1 MFPPMPQFQGRQVV
15 TLHNQRDFLFFRR
28 HRLVLPHP
36 HNFGTT
42 ELISFIPRYA
52 FRSTEKAALQ
62 EIGPRF
68 TLKLKSLR
76 TGLPA
81 VKEFGEP
88 KTKLD
93 FDKFDHD
100 MMVDERQP
108 EEVDDNRKDG
118 VLEPEQESKIKPPTV
133 DEYQWQWK
141 VSDFFSRFM
150 RQGADSKCHSHNLKP
165 IDAHSFCSLC
175 LHSRFFMLPHHSR
188 FIPTPFFCHGVDDTA
203 KSAFPYHIWGRGR

>member
-28 HRLVLPHP
+28 HRLVSCPP
-36 HNFGTT
+36 SRCWNEADPGEF
-42 ELISFIPRYA
+42 RYA

-88 KTKLD
+88 STRLEFDEFDDMAVDGDRAEGESPDRPLAEKPDEDGECEDGEHGDSETKPMKKT
-93 FDKFDHD
+93 
-100 MMVDERQP
+100 
-108 EEVDDNRKDG
+108 
-118 VLEPEQESKIKPPTV
+118 KPPTV

-141 VSDFFSRFM
+141 VSHPCSCHVWQCIDRTSQPQLETTRRTFF
-150 RQGADSKCHSHNLKP
+150 L
-165 IDAHSFCSLC
+165 
-175 LHSRFFMLPHHSR
+175 
-188 FIPTPFFCHGVDDTA
+188 
-203 KSAFPYHIWGRGR
+203 

>member
-28 HRLVLPHP
+28 HRLVSPP
-36 HNFGTT
+36 WSRVWRR
-42 ELISFIPRYA
+42 LILGALRYA

-88 KTKLD
+88 STRLEFDEFDDMAVDGGQPEDESLDRPPVEKLD
-93 FDKFDHD
+93 EDGKGGDH
-100 MMVDERQP
+100 
-108 EEVDDNRKDG
+108 EEHGDS
-118 VLEPEQESKIKPPTV
+118 EPNSKKTKPPTV

-141 VSDFFSRFM
+141 VSDPCSRLVRRGNNETPQPQLETTRRTFF
-150 RQGADSKCHSHNLKP
+150 L
-165 IDAHSFCSLC
+165 
-175 LHSRFFMLPHHSR
+175 
-188 FIPTPFFCHGVDDTA
+188 
-203 KSAFPYHIWGRGR
+203 